1 MRACACVF
9 ARAKRVCICVYACM
23 CECVRAWGREGKR
36 GEGRGVSAVYIT
48 AHLLEDVYVL
58 EETLE
63 KERKKAETADGE
75 MLHIKLKK
83 LHVTGAGRRLQ
94 RVQQEPG
101 VEDG

>member
-1 MRACACVF
+1 
-9 ARAKRVCICVYACM
+9 M

-63 KERKKAETADGE
+63 KKKRKK
-75 MLHIKLKK
+75 KK
-83 LHVTGAGRRLQ
+83 EKKKGRDSGWGDAAHQTEEAACDWSRPTFAASAA
-94 RVQQEPG
+94 RARS
-101 VEDG
+101 